1 MTATSP
7 LVLGP
12 LLRFVG
18 EHHASIWV
26 QTSGPAR
33 VSVVVD
39 GHTHDAATFVV
50 EGHHY
55 ALVVVGGL
63 APGRTYAYSVHVDDA
78 QVWPLADG
86 TFPEPTIATLDR
98 LVVLDRGRIVEEG
111 RHAELV
117 ERGGLYARLWSRQS
131 GGFLSDGRM
140 AEAAE

>member
-63 APGRTYAYSVHVDDA
+63 APTIWSTAKVQVD
-78 QVWPLADG
+78 G
-86 TFPEPTIATLDR
+86 
-98 LVVLDRGRIVEEG
+98 
-111 RHAELV
+111 
-117 ERGGLYARLWSRQS
+117 
-131 GGFLSDGRM
+131 
-140 AEAAE
+140 

>member
-39 GHTHDAATFVV
+39 GHTHDAATFV
-50 EGHHY
+50 
-55 ALVVVGGL
+55 
-63 APGRTYAYSVHVDDA
+63 
-78 QVWPLADG
+78 
-86 TFPEPTIATLDR
+86 
-98 LVVLDRGRIVEEG
+98 
-111 RHAELV
+111 
-117 ERGGLYARLWSRQS
+117 
-131 GGFLSDGRM
+131 LSLIHI
-140 AEAAE
+140 